1 MNNVVLIIG
10 ASSDIGINIIKKI
23 DEKCLIIAHYN
34 SSDEKLLELTKV
46 LSNEMVMIQAD
57 LSSENEIF
65 PEFSRPYLLLSAAL
79 ERWPLR

>member
-10 ASSDIGINIIKKI
+10 ASSDIGINLIKKI

-57 LSSENEIF
+57 LSSENEILHMLDSIELNSPDYF
-65 PEFSRPYLLLSAAL
+65 Y
-79 ERWPLR
+79 